1 MAEVAEVTDSD
12 LSSEDEIIESNPL
25 TIAGTAGAKLST
37 PQKAAI
43 SRKRK
48 LPDNIAG
55 KKNYVRGTAGPDV
68 SLWHRVKEF
77 QNEHFTVQTGQ
88 LWCNACREALS
99 RKKSSLQKHVTSQK
113 HVNGKVILEKGKK
126 KDQNIRELMSKHNTM
141 KGSTLPEDMKLY
153 RYELVEILLKAGIP
167 LAKVDMLRPFLE
179 KYGHRLTARSHLS
192 EFIPLISKKE
202 KELLKK
208 EIAAASG
215 FSVIFDGSTR
225 LGEALAIVVR
235 FVDEQYKVQQ
245 RLIRLEVLARS
256 LNAEQLAQRL
266 IQCLAVDYGITP
278 PHLLAAMRDSAA
290 VNEAALRQIGFYFP
304 NMFNVKCFSHT
315 IDNAGKHFEFSVLDT
330 FSRYWSTMFALSPAA
345 RLAWKTK
352 TGTSMKLKSDTRW
365 WSLFE
370 VLDLVSKY
378 YGDVEPFLREN
389 DLSPMCRAKLLE
401 IFDDPEATRDLE
413 MELAAMIDAGRHFVC
428 ATYYLEGDG
437 PLVFSCYERLSTL
450 AHAIAIE
457 AYPNAEAKARQ
468 HAGLVQE
475 LPNYLAS
482 ADGTVCESEDDKVR
496 WWSDHVNALPNW
508 SATTKKILLVQPS
521 SASAER
527 VFSMLQNAFN
537 HQQDGA
543 LEETLEVSVMLRYNG
558 NKRNNAEV

>member
-1 MAEVAEVTDSD
+1 
-12 LSSEDEIIESNPL
+12 
-25 TIAGTAGAKLST
+25 
-37 PQKAAI
+37 
-43 SRKRK
+43 
-48 LPDNIAG
+48 
-55 KKNYVRGTAGPDV
+55 
-68 SLWHRVKEF
+68 
-77 QNEHFTVQTGQ
+77 
-88 LWCNACREALS
+88 
-99 RKKSSLQKHVTSQK
+99 
-113 HVNGKVILEKGKK
+113 
-126 KDQNIRELMSKHNTM
+126 M

-208 EIAAASG
+208 EIAAADG

-235 FVDEQYKVQQ
+235 FVYEQYKVQQ

-278 PHLLAAMRDSAA
+278 PHLLAAMRDGAA

-304 NMFNVKCFSHT
+304 NVFNVKCFSHT

-468 HAGLVQE
+468 HAGVNHALYNQLIAKAKDCINPGFQYFQRKFSVEFRSTVRAFKAARLCCPVKVQELHPNAASVQALKEFGFFSDGEIAGLVQE

-508 SATTKKILLVQPS
+508 SAATKKILLVQPS

-537 HQQDGA
+537 HQKDGA